1 MNDES
6 GLNFAEGLPYTE
18 SHRHFSH
25 LMAFH
30 PLGLLDPSQGDSVRR
45 ILQNSMETLERIG
58 PEWWCGYS
66 YSWVGGMWAR
76 MGDGERAAAALRD
89 FAQCFCLKNS
99 FHANGDQSRSGK
111 SNFTYRPFTL
121 EGNMA
126 FASSLQEMLLQSHT
140 GTVRIFPAIPPSWKD
155 VSFRTL
161 RTEGAFLV
169 SAAMRD
175 GKVSEVKVRST
186 VGGPLR
192 VLNTFSRPI
201 EAKGV
206 VCPPGEVFEANLTP
220 GEELTL
226 L

>member
-1 MNDES
+1 
-6 GLNFAEGLPYTE
+6 
-18 SHRHFSH
+18 
-25 LMAFH
+25 
-30 PLGLLDPSQGDSVRR
+30 
-45 ILQNSMETLERIG
+45 
-58 PEWWCGYS
+58 
-66 YSWVGGMWAR
+66 
-76 MGDGERAAAALRD
+76 
-89 FAQCFCLKNS
+89 
-99 FHANGDQSRSGK
+99 
-111 SNFTYRPFTL
+111 
-121 EGNMA
+121 MA

-175 GKVSEVKVRST
+175 GKVAEVKVCST

>member
-1 MNDES
+1 
-6 GLNFAEGLPYTE
+6 
-18 SHRHFSH
+18 
-25 LMAFH
+25 
-30 PLGLLDPSQGDSVRR
+30 
-45 ILQNSMETLERIG
+45 
-58 PEWWCGYS
+58 
-66 YSWVGGMWAR
+66 
-76 MGDGERAAAALRD
+76 
-89 FAQCFCLKNS
+89 
-99 FHANGDQSRSGK
+99 
-111 SNFTYRPFTL
+111 
-121 EGNMA
+121 MA

-140 GTVRIFPAIPPSWKD
+140 GTIRIFPAIPSSWKD

-206 VCPPGEVFEANLTP
+206 VCPPGEVHRDIALHADAVQIALYEHLAAVGDAQCVPALFVFRIFSHGHTLGTP
-220 GEELTL
+220 PHGCGCQAMK
-226 L
+226 